1 MELVPPSA
9 HAAPEKAVARAV
21 LTDAVSQ
28 ENLSG
33 GVAAPAPAAPR
44 ASDAL
49 PRYEPE
55 GQDCTARYFAHP
67 PLAFMEAYRQLG
79 PIFQCRFIG
88 RDVVAMGGLAANEF
102 IWGRNE
108 LWDYHATNAHFREQF
123 DATYL
128 NQLEGPAFVKKRRR
142 TVQGFKPSVLL
153 EHAPGMSRVLFEEVD
168 ALAGREVELRL
179 LCMRLIICMTGRVL
193 MQTKLPPGLD
203 RTMAIS
209 NRDML
214 RAPTLG
220 RWRHLFYLKPT
231 RLWRRRRIFRFL
243 GRLLD
248 ERASNPAARE
258 DILSLILAAHPAG
271 EPPIPRQEL
280 IYDLSQLFMAGSTTT
295 SQVILWTLLYLH
307 QHPAWAAE
315 LREELR
321 AWDPFNFAG
330 MAAFPKLRATLLE
343 IERLSPPGATVTRI
357 AARDFSFGG
366 YRVKQGTPVLHL
378 QTLCHYLPEVYADPL
393 AFRPQ
398 RFLDDPSLPPKF
410 AHGLFGGGN
419 HGCVGQPLVRVLT
432 PMLVANLVTHYDLV
446 FRDPVSLEGKLDV
459 VFTPA
464 APQLWARLIR
474 R

>member
-1 MELVPPSA
+1 MAWTVLTVAVSPDTRSGEIDAPDSLPPRSA
-9 HAAPEKAVARAV
+9 AAIPRYAPE
-21 LTDAVSQ
+21 
-28 ENLSG
+28 G
-33 GVAAPAPAAPR
+33 P
-44 ASDAL
+44 
-49 PRYEPE
+49 
-55 GQDCTARYFAHP
+55 DCTQRYFANP

-79 PIFQCRFIG
+79 PIFRCRFIG
-88 RDVVAMGGLAANEF
+88 REVVAMGGLAANEF

-123 DATYL
+123 DETYL
-128 NQLEGPAFVKKRRR
+128 NQLEGAAFVKKRRR

-153 EHAPGMSRVLFEEVD
+153 AHAPGMSRVLFEEVD
-168 ALAGREVELRL
+168 ALAGEEVELRL

-193 MQTKLPPGLD
+193 MQTQLPRGLD

-220 RWRHLFYLKPT
+220 RWRHLFYWKPT
-231 RLWRRRRIFRFL
+231 RIWRRRRIFRFL

-248 ERASNPAARE
+248 ERAANPAATE

-295 SQVILWTLLYLH
+295 SQVILWTLLYLD
-307 QHPAWAAE
+307 QRPEWAAQ
-315 LREELR
+315 LRDELR
-321 AWDPFNFAG
+321 AWDPNAFSG

-343 IERLSPPGATVTRI
+343 IERLCPPGATVTRI
-357 AARDFSFGG
+357 AARDFVYEG
-366 YRVKQGTPVLHL
+366 YRVEQGTPVLHL
-378 QTLCHYLPEVYADPL
+378 QTLCHYLPEVYPDPL
-393 AFRPQ
+393 SFRPE
-398 RFLDDPSLPPKF
+398 RFLEDPSLPPKF

-432 PMLVANLVTHYDLV
+432 PMLVANLVTRYDLV
-446 FRDPVSLEGKLDV
+446 FRQPASLKGKLDV
-459 VFTPA
+459 VYTPA
-464 APQLWARLIR
+464 EPQLWGRLIR